1 MNASAAGT
9 APPGFFHQVMTIVG
23 RDLLRER
30 RSGEVLWVTLPFGAI
45 ALLLVPLAIGTDA
58 PTLQRIGPGM
68 FWVIVMLFGVLI
80 AIRQTS
86 AETLAQRDM
95 VALTGLD
102 PAAIFIGRAAASFL
116 LLMVFEAVLGS
127 VTIVLY
133 DVAPAGWAVLPVVLV
148 LAAIGLAFLGT
159 LAASIVSTGRSATA
173 LVPLLVAPLSVP
185 LLLGATQALEAI
197 RLGRSSLPWVLL
209 MAIVGLLLAVAGVL
223 SARPLQETA

>member
-1 MNASAAGT
+1 VTTLQASQGLLRQA
-9 APPGFFHQVMTIVG
+9 MTITR

-45 ALLLVPLAIGTDA
+45 ALLLVPLGIGTDA
-58 PTLQRIGPGM
+58 PTLRRIGPGM

-80 AIRQTS
+80 AIRQTN
-86 AETLAQRDM
+86 AETTPQKDL

-102 PAAIFIGRAAASFL
+102 PAAIFVGKSFASFL
-116 LLMVFEAVLGS
+116 LLLVFELVLGI

-133 DVAPAGWAVLPVVLV
+133 DVSPSGWPVIPVVLI
-148 LAAIGLAFLGT
+148 LSAAGLSLLGT
-159 LAASIVSTGRSATA
+159 LAAGIVATGQSATA

-197 RLGRSSLPWVLL
+197 RLGRSSLSWVL
-209 MAIVGLLLAVAGVL
+209 MMTIVVLLLAVAGVL

>member
-1 MNASAAGT
+1 MSGSKGS
-9 APPGFFHQVMTIVG
+9 PGFLRQAMTIAR

-45 ALLLVPLAIGTDA
+45 ALLLVPLAVGTDA
-58 PTLQRIGPGM
+58 PMLQRIGPGM

-80 AIRQTS
+80 AIRQTN
-86 AETLAQRDM
+86 AETTSQRDL

-102 PAAIFIGRAAASFL
+102 PAAIFAGKSFASFL
-116 LLMVFEAVLGS
+116 LLLVFEVVLGV

-133 DVAPAGWAVLPVVLV
+133 DVSPSGWFVLPIVL
-148 LAAIGLAFLGT
+148 LLSAAGLALLGT
-159 LAASIVSTGRSATA
+159 LAAGIVATGQSATA

-197 RLGRSSLPWVLL
+197 RLGRSSLSWVLL
-209 MAIVGLLLAVAGVL
+209 MTIVVLLLAVAGVL
-223 SARPLQETA
+223 SARPLQETS

>member
-1 MNASAAGT
+1 MSDS
-9 APPGFFHQVMTIVG
+9 PGFFHQATTITR

-45 ALLLVPLAIGTDA
+45 ALLLVPLAVGTNG
-58 PTLQRIGPGM
+58 PMLQRIGPGM

-80 AIRQTS
+80 TIRQTN
-86 AETLAQRDM
+86 AETTAQRDL

-102 PAAIFIGRAAASFL
+102 PAAIYVGQSLASFL
-116 LLMVFEAVLGS
+116 LLLIFEFVLGI

-133 DVAPAGWAVLPVVLV
+133 DVSPSGWLILPLVLV
-148 LAAIGLAFLGT
+148 LAAAGLSLLGT
-159 LAASIVSTGRSATA
+159 LAAGIVATGQSATA

-197 RLGRSSLPWVLL
+197 RLGGSSLSWVL
-209 MAIVGLLLAVAGVL
+209 MMTIVVLLLAVAGVL

>member
-1 MNASAAGT
+1 MTDAGAT
-9 APPGFFHQVMTIVG
+9 PGFFAQVMTIVR

-86 AETLAQRDM
+86 AETQAQRDM

-102 PAAIFIGRAAASFL
+102 PAAIFVGRSTASFL
-116 LLMVFEAVLGS
+116 LLVVFQTVLGA

-133 DVAPAGWAVLPVVLV
+133 NVTSTGWAVLPVVLL
-148 LAAIGLAFLGT
+148 LAASGLALLGT
-159 LAASIVSTGRSATA
+159 LAASIVSTGRSASA

-197 RLGRSSLPWVLL
+197 RLGRSSLVWVLL
-209 MAIVGLLLAVAGVL
+209 MATVGLLLAVAGIL

>member
-1 MNASAAGT
+1 MTSAA
-9 APPGFFHQVMTIVG
+9 APGFFHQVRTIAG

-86 AETLAQRDM
+86 AEVRAQRDM

-102 PAAIFIGRAAASFL
+102 PAAIFVGKATASFL
-116 LLMVFEAVLGS
+116 LLVVFQVALGV
-127 VTIVLY
+127 VTVVLY
-133 DVAPAGWAVLPVVLV
+133 NVVPAGWAVLPVVLV
-148 LAAIGLAFLGT
+148 LAACGLSLLGT
-159 LAASIVSTGRSATA
+159 LAAGIVSTGRSATA

-197 RLGRSSLPWVLL
+197 RFGRSSLPWVLL
-209 MAIVGLLLAVAGVL
+209 MAVVGLFFAVAGVL

>member
-1 MNASAAGT
+1 MSGPGAS
-9 APPGFFHQVMTIVG
+9 PGFFHQSGTITR

-58 PTLQRIGPGM
+58 PMLQRIGPGM

-80 AIRQTS
+80 AIRQTN
-86 AETLAQRDM
+86 AETTAQRDL

-102 PAAIFIGRAAASFL
+102 PAAIFVGKAAASFL
-116 LLMVFEAVLGS
+116 LLVVFELVLGI
-127 VTIVLY
+127 VTVVLY
-133 DVAPAGWAVLPVVLV
+133 DVSPSGWLVLPVVLV
-148 LAAIGLAFLGT
+148 LAAAGLSLLGT
-159 LAASIVSTGRSATA
+159 LAAGIVATGQSATA

-197 RLGRSSLPWVLL
+197 RLGRSSLSWVLM
-209 MAIVGLLLAVAGVL
+209 MAIVVLLLAVAGVL